1 MQLSPLFNQPVDK
14 DTLINKE
21 WLCPASFQCDANHRH
36 SCLISHKLASPCQV
50 NYPGIYG
57 FFLSSIS
64 SACSPASRCNSFHL
78 HKDSEH
84 VLILS
89 KNHFDCSQTP
99 PLQTTTIK
107 ALRTTA
113 NHHHP
118 HTFELLI
125 ITTLAHPSKLLCIN
139 LSLVAELR

>member
-1 MQLSPLFNQPVDK
+1 MQLSPLFNHPVDK

-21 WLCPASFQCDANHRH
+21 WLCPASFQCDANHQQC
-36 SCLISHKLASPCQV
+36 CLISHKPASPCQV
-50 NYPGIYG
+50 NYPGIFG
-57 FFLSSIS
+57 FILSSIF
-64 SACSPASRCNSFHL
+64 SACYPASRCNLFHL
-78 HKDSEH
+78 HKDTEH

-99 PLQTTTIK
+99 PLQRNTIK
-107 ALRTTA
+107 APRTTP

-125 ITTLAHPSKLLCIN
+125 ITTYIHPSKLLCIN
-139 LSLVAELR
+139 PSLVAELR